1 MNKGKIVGFHGRSGL
16 YLDAIGVYS
25 KPVLKL
31 NPSKPFVHAQ
41 SLAATGP
48 EKSGYSVIQGSVG
61 ENYDIVL
68 AVRQRDGFVNPQ
80 PRELTRQNSSS
91 SSSDDSSDVE
101 TKSKVRNT
109 LSVIAFVCTMI

>member
-1 MNKGKIVGFHGRSGL
+1 MNKGKIVGFRGRSGW

-31 NPSKPFVHAQ
+31 NPSKPIVHAQ
-41 SLAATGP
+41 SVAATGP

-61 ENYDIVL
+61 ESYDIVL

-80 PRELTRQNSSS
+80 PRELIRQNSSS

-101 TKSKVRNT
+101 AKSRVRNT
-109 LSVIAFVCTMI
+109 LSVIAFVCAMI